1 MVSGPLVVAL
11 AFAVFAVI
19 WAVVLLGSRHFGP
32 Q

>member
-11 AFAVFAVI
+11 ALGVFVVI